1 MTVEKEKEFLKKW
14 YLMLKEQ
21 VLSYFCKFCK
31 TFLVFCTNAVT
42 EVILNL
48 LLTLYCTSY
57 SETGIIGHYTEQ
69 IPVFGLRT
77 YCKLDHNG
85 YLGRQPEFER
95 ERSPNQK
102 KGLHLYLA
110 TYWLLLLLLCI

>member
-77 YCKLDHNG
+77 YYKLDHNG

-95 ERSPNQK
+95 ERSPNQE

>member
-42 EVILNL
+42 EVTLNL
-48 LLTLYCTSY
+48 ILTLYCTV
-57 SETGIIGHYTEQ
+57 IAKQ
-69 IPVFGLRT
+69 AL
-77 YCKLDHNG
+77 
-85 YLGRQPEFER
+85 
-95 ERSPNQK
+95 
-102 KGLHLYLA
+102 
-110 TYWLLLLLLCI
+110 